1 MSENDVILSVVDDD
15 DSVRT
20 ALERLLKAL
29 GFNVKAFKSAEDF
42 LDSGLAQCPD
52 LLILDVR
59 MTGMSGLELQRTLIE
74 RGSDIP
80 VIFVTAYD
88 DLGARRVAVEAGAVA
103 YLKKP
108 VDENILIDAI
118 QRGLGRQPDR
128 VPGQVNF
135 E

>member
-1 MSENDVILSVVDDD
+1 MAEKDVTLCVVDDD

-29 GFNVKAFKSAEDF
+29 EFNVKTFESAEDF

-59 MTGMSGLELQRTLIE
+59 MTGISGLELQRTLIE
-74 RGSDIP
+74 KGSDIP

-88 DLGARRVAVEAGAVA
+88 DPGARRIAMEAGAVA
-103 YLKKP
+103 FLQKP
-108 VDENILIDAI
+108 FEEKILVEAI
-118 QRGLGRQPDR
+118 QRALG
-128 VPGQVNF
+128 
-135 E
+135 

>member
-1 MSENDVILSVVDDD
+1 MAEKDVTLCVVDDD

-29 GFNVKAFKSAEDF
+29 EFNVKTFESAEDF

-74 RGSDIP
+74 KGSDIP

-88 DLGARRVAVEAGAVA
+88 DPGARRSAMEAGAVA
-103 YLKKP
+103 FLQKP
-108 VDENILIDAI
+108 FEEKILVEAI
-118 QRGLGRQPDR
+118 QRALG
-128 VPGQVNF
+128 
-135 E
+135 